1 MPNLKQ
7 LQALCEVDAKGSFS
21 AAADALNYT
30 QPAVSRLVSALEIEL
45 GATLVD
51 RRTRPLRL
59 TDAGE
64 ALARRACAVF
74 EQLAAAEA
82 EIGAILELDAGR
94 LRLGTFSSAGATF
107 VAQAL
112 AAFRQRFPGVQVTVM
127 EAGPDQLVGAVRAG
141 DLDLAVVF
149 DHPATGVIRDEGLES
164 QHLLEDPSDVFIH
177 PEHRLARRTR
187 VTFADLRDE
196 DWLQPTFGPDSP
208 TEKLLTAACAAAG
221 YEPRVIFRVNDCEMT
236 KALVAVGMG
245 IALLPRI
252 ALHPVHPGVAVKAV
266 EGSPTRR
273 ILAVALSGTR
283 SPASEAFLELL
294 GGCAAAYGAPREP
307 AQA

>member
-1 MPNLKQ
+1 M
-7 LQALCEVDAKGSFS
+7 EAKGSFS

-30 QPAVSRLVSALEIEL
+30 QPAVSRLVAALEVEV

-51 RRTRPLRL
+51 RRSRPLRL

-64 ALARRACAVF
+64 ALAKRACTVF

-107 VAQAL
+107 VAEAL
-112 AAFRQRFPGVQVTVM
+112 AAFRQRFPGVQITVM
-127 EAGPDQLVGAVRAG
+127 EAGPDKLVEVVRAG

-164 QHLLEDPSDVFIH
+164 HVLLEDPSDLFVH
-177 PEHRLARRTR
+177 PEHRLARRRR

-208 TEKLLTAACAAAG
+208 TEKLLGAACAAAG

-252 ALHPVHPGVAVKAV
+252 AIHPEHL
-266 EGSPTRR
+266 R
-273 ILAVALSGTR
+273 
-283 SPASEAFLELL
+283 
-294 GGCAAAYGAPREP
+294 GGNQGN
-307 AQA
+307 

>member
-1 MPNLKQ
+1 MPTLKH
-7 LQALCEVDAKGSFS
+7 LQALCEVEAKGSFS

-30 QPAVSRLVSALEIEL
+30 QPAVSRLVSALEAEV

-64 ALARRACAVF
+64 ALAKRACAVF

-107 VAQAL
+107 VAEAL
-112 AAFRQRFPGVQVTVM
+112 AAFRQRFPGVAVTVM
-127 EAGPDQLVGAVRAG
+127 EAGPDKLVEAVRAG

-149 DHPATGVIRDEGLES
+149 DHPETGVIRDEGLES
-164 QHLLEDPSDVFIH
+164 HHLLDDPSDLFVH
-177 PEHRLARRTR
+177 PEHRLARSRR

-208 TEKLLTAACAAAG
+208 TEKLLGAACAAAG
-221 YEPRVIFRVNDCEMT
+221 YEPRVVFRVNDCEMT

-252 ALHPVHPGVAVKAV
+252 AIHPEHPGVAIKAV

-273 ILAVALSGTR
+273 ILTVALAGTG

-294 GGCAAAYGAPREP
+294 EGCAAAYSALREP
-307 AQA
+307 ALA

>member
-1 MPNLKQ
+1 MPTLKH

-30 QPAVSRLVSALEIEL
+30 QPAVSRLVAALEAEV

-64 ALARRACAVF
+64 AMARRACAVF

-112 AAFRQRFPGVQVTVM
+112 AAFRQRFPGVRVTVM
-127 EAGPDQLVGAVRAG
+127 EAGPDKLVGAVRAG

-149 DHPATGVIRDEGLES
+149 DHPATDVIRDEGLES
-164 QHLLEDPSDVFIH
+164 HHLLEDPSDLFVH
-177 PEHRLARRTR
+177 PEHRLAGRKR

-208 TEKLLTAACAAAG
+208 TEKLLGTACAAAG

-252 ALHPVHPGVAVKAV
+252 AVHPVHPGVAIKAV

-273 ILAVALSGTR
+273 ILAVALPGTG
-283 SPASEAFLELL
+283 SPASQAFLELL
-294 GGCAAAYGAPREP
+294 GGCAAAYP
-307 AQA
+307 AVQKPIRA

>member
-1 MPNLKQ
+1 MPTLKQ
-7 LQALCEVDAKGSFS
+7 LQALCEVDARGSFS

-30 QPAVSRLVSALEIEL
+30 QPAVSRLVSALEAEV
-45 GATLVD
+45 GATLVH
-51 RRTRPLRL
+51 RRVHPLRL

-64 ALARRACAVF
+64 ALARRACTVF

-82 EIGAILELDAGR
+82 EIGAILQLDAGR
-94 LRLGTFSSAGATF
+94 LRLGTFSSAGATI
-107 VAQAL
+107 VAEAL
-112 AAFRQRFPGVQVTVM
+112 AAFRQRFPALEVTVV
-127 EAGPDQLVGAVRAG
+127 EAGPDRLVEALRTG

-149 DHPATGVIRDEGLES
+149 DHPATGVIRDDGLES
-164 QHLLEDPSDVFIH
+164 HHLLDDPSDLFIH
-177 PEHRLARRTR
+177 PDHRLARRKR

-208 TEKLLTAACAAAG
+208 TEKLLSAACSAAG
-221 YEPRVIFRVNDCEMT
+221 YEAKVVFRVNDCEMT

-252 ALHPVHPGVAVKAV
+252 AVHPVHPGVVVKPV

-273 ILAVALSGTR
+273 ILAVALPGTLT
-283 SPASEAFLELL
+283 PASEAFLELL
-294 GGCAAAYGAPREP
+294 RKYGTNYSAVREP
-307 AQA
+307 AFA